1 MITLTESLKKRFCKD
16 QNLPIKVYSEPIFTE
31 RLKLFDAYEKYLE
44 FCAMFRI
51 RFDSDEQ
58 AYFAYYNDLKDRII
72 NYIKESEAF
81 QSLNKADMYKEF
93 PIYGEGIPKVDTY
106 KDKNI
111 GKSFLSIDMKK
122 ANFNALVHYGNEI
135 GTPFSPNLTHDIDKS
150 WSQFMEMFT
159 DIPYF
164 ATSKYIRQVVFGN
177 CNPKRVIAYE
187 TYLMTDFLSKIQFE
201 GETFLTSVPHFLK
214 KDIYS
219 MCSDE
224 IILHMDDLR
233 LQDIEYIQK
242 RIAESPLDLRMEQY
256 TIGKIAGTD
265 VFVKI
270 FTDGEMEIKCTSAEE
285 AVFAQKLIKG
295 IPFDDHDF
303 YISTKYGTAV
313 LTEFDTTALKLIITQ
328 EELENEST
336 EDFEYGE

>member
-1 MITLTESLKKRFCKD
+1 
-16 QNLPIKVYSEPIFTE
+16 
-31 RLKLFDAYEKYLE
+31 
-44 FCAMFRI
+44 
-51 RFDSDEQ
+51 
-58 AYFAYYNDLKDRII
+58 
-72 NYIKESEAF
+72 
-81 QSLNKADMYKEF
+81 
-93 PIYGEGIPKVDTY
+93 
-106 KDKNI
+106 
-111 GKSFLSIDMKK
+111 MKK

-135 GTPFSPNLTHDIDKS
+135 GTPFAPNLTQDIDKS
-150 WSQFMEMFT
+150 WSQFMAMFT

-187 TYLMTDFLSKIQFE
+187 TYLMSDFLSKIQFE

-224 IILHMDDLR
+224 IILYMDDLR

-256 TIGKIAGTD
+256 TIGKITGTD

-270 FTDGEMEIKCTSAEE
+270 FTDGEMEIKCASAEE

-295 IPFDDHDF
+295 IPFDEHDF
-303 YISTKYGTAV
+303 YISTKYGTAF
-313 LTEFDTTALKLIITQ
+313 LTEFDTTALKLVITQ

>member
-44 FCAMFRI
+44 FCSMFRI

-58 AYFAYYNDLKDRII
+58 EYLAYYNDLKDRII

-93 PIYGEGIPKVDTY
+93 PIYGEGIPKGDTY

-122 ANFNALVHYGNEI
+122 ANFNALVHYGNET
-135 GTPFSPNLTHDIDKS
+135 GKPFAPGLTQDIDKN
-150 WSQFMEMFT
+150 WSQFMAMFT
-159 DIPYF
+159 NIPYF

-187 TYLMTDFLSKIQFE
+187 TYLMSDFLSKIQFE
-201 GETFLTSVPHFLK
+201 GETFLTSFPHFLK

-224 IILHMDDLR
+224 IILYMDDLR

-256 TIGKIAGTD
+256 TIGKVAGTD

-270 FTDGEMEIKCTSAEE
+270 FTDGEMEIKCASAEE

>member
-44 FCAMFRI
+44 FCSMFRI
-51 RFDSDEQ
+51 RFNSDEQ
-58 AYFAYYNDLKDRII
+58 AYLAYYNDLKDRII

-93 PIYGEGIPKVDTY
+93 PIYGEGIPKGYTY

-135 GTPFSPNLTHDIDKS
+135 GTPFAPNLTQDIDKS
-150 WSQFMEMFT
+150 WSQFM
-159 DIPYF
+159 
-164 ATSKYIRQVVFGN
+164 A
-177 CNPKRVIAYE
+177 
-187 TYLMTDFLSKIQFE
+187 
-201 GETFLTSVPHFLK
+201 
-214 KDIYS
+214 IY
-219 MCSDE
+219 
-224 IILHMDDLR
+224 MDDLR

-270 FTDGEMEIKCTSAEE
+270 FTNGEMEIKCASAEE

-313 LTEFDTTALKLIITQ
+313 LTEFDTTALKLVITQ
-328 EELENEST
+328 EELENESI

>member
-44 FCAMFRI
+44 FCSMFRI
-51 RFDSDEQ
+51 RFNSDEQ
-58 AYFAYYNDLKDRII
+58 AYLAYYNDLKDRII

-93 PIYGEGIPKVDTY
+93 PIYGEGIPKGDTY
-106 KDKNI
+106 KDNNI

-135 GTPFSPNLTHDIDKS
+135 RTPFAPNLTQDIDKS
-150 WSQFMEMFT
+150 WSQFMAMFT

-187 TYLMTDFLSKIQFE
+187 TYLMSDFLSKIQFE
-201 GETFLTSVPHFLK
+201 GETFLTSFPHFLK

-233 LQDIEYIQK
+233 LHDIEYIQK

-270 FTDGEMEIKCTSAEE
+270 FTDGEMEIKCASAEE

-295 IPFDDHDF
+295 IPFDNHDF

-313 LTEFDTTALKLIITQ
+313 LTEFDTTALKLVITQ
-328 EELENEST
+328 EELENEDY
-336 EDFEYGE
+336 EIPDL